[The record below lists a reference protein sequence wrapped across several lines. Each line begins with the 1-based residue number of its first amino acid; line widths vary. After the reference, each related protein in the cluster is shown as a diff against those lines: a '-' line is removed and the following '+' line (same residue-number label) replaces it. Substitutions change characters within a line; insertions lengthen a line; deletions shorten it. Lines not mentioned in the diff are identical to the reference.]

1 MKDYIFRKNLSVKQ
15 LASALAISTSY
26 LYQLIRGERKP
37 SLELAQKIEDFTSGE
52 ITVGKLLGFKEE
64 GNSLDAKHLHDKCEE
79 RIALLESS
87 GTRFSER
94 LELFEERLSRLE
106 EKDKSS

>member
-15 LASALAISTSY
+15 LAATLEISTSY

-37 SLELAQKIEDFTSGE
+37 SLELAQKIEECTGGE

-64 GNSLDAKHLHDKCEE
+64 GPPLDEKSSIDEYE
-79 RIALLESS
+79 PRISLLENCSEK
-87 GTRFSER
+87 FSCK
-94 LELFEERLSRLE
+94 LEQFEERLSRLE
-106 EKDKSS
+106 EKDKSR